1 MDIRGRGYGRCM
13 EDLMTALALAVG
25 LEAVFF
31 ALLMVMGRLE
41 PEQPRERIQPPI
53 QGARRPSTAGALD
66 SSQEDDTLRAA

>member
-1 MDIRGRGYGRCM
+1 M
-13 EDLMTALALAVG
+13 EDLVTALALAVG

-41 PEQPRERIQPPI
+41 PEQPREAPEAPI
-53 QGARRPSTAGALD
+53 QTARGPSTAGVLD